1 MTSISKNLYI
11 DRLGEIVHEYNNKYH
26 KTIEIKPVDV
36 NSSTYS
42 DFGVK
47 NNEKI
52 LNLRLLIMHEYHIIK
67 IFLET
72 VTFASFLRKF
82 L

>member
-47 NNEKI
+47 NNEKDPEFEVAD
-52 LNLRLLIMHEYHIIK
+52 H
-67 IFLET
+67 
-72 VTFASFLRKF
+72 A
-82 L
+82 